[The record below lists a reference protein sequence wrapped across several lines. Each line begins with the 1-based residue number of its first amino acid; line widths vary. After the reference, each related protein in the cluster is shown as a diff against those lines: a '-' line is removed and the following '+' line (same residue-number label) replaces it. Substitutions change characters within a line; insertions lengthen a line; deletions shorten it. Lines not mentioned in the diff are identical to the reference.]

1 MLVYQRVNIESNNCG
16 HFCTPWSCPG
26 SCCHLSSSHGRLARR
41 GGRGRGRSEGA
52 DMLDLG
58 ILEYPR
64 ISLGIPEIL
73 EMDHNNPNT
82 WNWKVDKNSIV
93 SLFVLHFIFFIYIYI
108 HENGWGLPKLPAF
121 FLENNPRTIVLSGPW
136 YWYQWQRLA
145 NEENIHC
152 SRDPRT
158 QCIPQIYSGWMIM
171 IKSSKKTYC
180 SWNRLS
186 DMIVFAWHPGTLK
199 GKQKIWKTWT
209 CWIICGFFHPY
220 SNNGSVETGYFQDE
234 SFRPCWQVSEAW
246 AIFHW

>member
-82 WNWKVDKNSIV
+82 WNWKVDKNSHCVVVCIA
-93 SLFVLHFIFFIYIYI
+93 FHYIYI

-121 FLENNPRTIVLSGPW
+121 FLENTVIITIKYTMVLSEP
-136 YWYQWQRLA
+136 WYQWQRLA
-145 NEENIHC
+145 KDENIHC

-158 QCIPQIYSGWMIM
+158 
-171 IKSSKKTYC
+171 
-180 SWNRLS
+180 
-186 DMIVFAWHPGTLK
+186 
-199 GKQKIWKTWT
+199 
-209 CWIICGFFHPY
+209 
-220 SNNGSVETGYFQDE
+220 
-234 SFRPCWQVSEAW
+234 
-246 AIFHW
+246 